1 LTRDPLSDVAIFHAA
16 LRLIDAD
23 GLEALT
29 MRGLAGELGV
39 ATMSLYTH
47 VKDKDHL
54 LLGVVNMVTAEI
66 GLPAPGTPPWDCL
79 RHITREFRRVA
90 LLHPKLVPLT
100 MRQPPTGFE
109 GLMVV
114 EGAFDALRRAGI
126 NTSLIARAYRLTSSY
141 AIGFVSLECGGYFR
155 PIDLAAGEHVAP
167 IDASAIPNVVEVA
180 PHLAEWDADTEFENG
195 MNLLIEVI
203 AGWVESARSGDVVEG
218 DGGGGGDVE

>member
-1 LTRDPLSDVAIFHAA
+1 MTRSSLSADAIFCAA
-16 LRLIDAD
+16 LRMADAD
-23 GLEALT
+23 GLESLT
-29 MRGLAGELGV
+29 MRGLAAELGV

-66 GLPAPGTPPWDCL
+66 GLPEPGTPPWDAL

-90 LLHPKLVPLT
+90 LRHPRLVPLT

-109 GLMVV
+109 ALMLA

-126 NTSLIARAYRLTSSY
+126 RASLTARAYRLTSSY
-141 AIGFVSLECGGYFR
+141 AIGFVSLECGGYFK

-167 IDASAIPNVVEVA
+167 IDASAIPRVVEIA
-180 PHLAEWDADTEFENG
+180 PYLAEWDADTEFENG
-195 MNLLIEVI
+195 MTLLIDVI
-203 AGWVESARSGDVVEG
+203 AGWVESPPHEVVEG